1 MIKLLDKP
9 LKAFTTY
16 AMVVLLCSIPV
27 YFVIID
33 LIWVHEINKHNKIV
47 ANSTKQNLAILS
59 NEQSKID
66 SVIGLWN
73 RLQPETEIIPVKALK
88 NDSTYNVYRK
98 DEYTT
103 DGGYDRF
110 QGLVTYFKIN
120 EKPYSLTVEANVEE
134 SYETIIAITAITVLF
149 FIILLVGF
157 IKLNKS
163 ISKKL
168 WSPFYKTLDQIKSF
182 HLTDQ
187 RPIEFEH
194 NNVLEF
200 QELNTSISKLVE
212 GNLAAFKRQK
222 EFTENASHELQT
234 PLAIVQAKLDLLL
247 QDVGINT
254 AQSKIIEDTNNAL
267 SRVSR
272 INKNLLLLAKI
283 ENHQFLKT
291 QTVDM
296 SERLQTMLEFLDD
309 LLEARKVEVNI
320 QSNCLVEANP
330 VLAEIMLTNL
340 LMNSIRH
347 TSINGKVEIFLSM
360 TKLIVSNNGLGSL
373 DVEKLFRRFSSAS
386 IQTPG
391 SGLGLSIVKEICE
404 QHGWEVSYNF
414 SESMH
419 RFSVNFKI

>member
-16 AMVVLLCSIPV
+16 ALVVLLCSIPV

-33 LIWVHEINKHNKIV
+33 LIWVHEINEHNEIV
-47 ANSTKQNLAILS
+47 AKSTQQNLANLS
-59 NEQSKID
+59 TEQNKID
-66 SVIGLWN
+66 SVIKLWN
-73 RLQPETEIIPVKALK
+73 RLQPETKIVKVASLK
-88 NDSTYNVYRK
+88 DDSTYNVYRK
-98 DEYTT
+98 DTYTK
-103 DGGYDRF
+103 DSGYDRF

-120 EKPYSLTVEANVEE
+120 ENPYSLTVEANVEE

-157 IKLNKS
+157 IKLNKN

-168 WSPFYKTLDQIKSF
+168 WNPFYQTLNQIKTF
-182 HLTDQ
+182 KLTDQ
-187 RPIEFEH
+187 KPIGFAES
-194 NNVLEF
+194 NVLEF
-200 QELNTSISKLVE
+200 QELNSSIGKLVE
-212 GNLAAFKRQK
+212 GNIAAFKRQK

-283 ENHQFLKT
+283 ENHQFLET
-291 QTVDM
+291 QLVDM
-296 SERLQTMLEFLDD
+296 SVRLKTMLELLND
-309 LLEARKVEVNI
+309 LLEMRTIDMDI
-320 QSNCLVEANP
+320 QSDYLVEANP
-330 VLAEIMLTNL
+330 MLAEIMLTNL
-340 LMNSIRH
+340 LMNAIRH
-347 TSINGKVEIFLSM
+347 ATIEGKIQISLSKTM
-360 TKLIVSNNGLGSL
+360 LMVSNDGDNSL
-373 DVEKLFRRFSSAS
+373 DDDKLFRRFSSAS

-404 QHGWEVSYNF
+404 QHGWLVSYHF
-414 SESMH
+414 IGSMH
-419 RFSVNFKI
+419 QFSIDFKI